1 MLDDK
6 WLSTICIP
14 KTSILKIRSL
24 TIVIVQTKKN
34 RNQKL
39 VINDKSYKDLVIYF
53 IRYDCGKAITIL
65 SLYYHELMGK
75 IEEHEGKK
83 YLMVDDYLLIKV
95 LDGIKKIIS
104 MEEFD
109 NTKILIDTDDILPVD
124 MALKNAVLLR
134 TFTFSIN
141 DSVA

>member
-34 RNQKL
+34 RNQKI

-53 IRYDCGKAITIL
+53 IRYDCGKAITI
-65 SLYYHELMGK
+65 
-75 IEEHEGKK
+75 
-83 YLMVDDYLLIKV
+83 
-95 LDGIKKIIS
+95 
-104 MEEFD
+104 
-109 NTKILIDTDDILPVD
+109 
-124 MALKNAVLLR
+124 
-134 TFTFSIN
+134 
-141 DSVA
+141 

>member
-1 MLDDK
+1 
-6 WLSTICIP
+6 
-14 KTSILKIRSL
+14 
-24 TIVIVQTKKN
+24 
-34 RNQKL
+34 
-39 VINDKSYKDLVIYF
+39 
-53 IRYDCGKAITIL
+53 
-65 SLYYHELMGK
+65 MGK